1 MKFKFYITFI
11 YFFIHLLLINIQQTY
26 SNETLKST
34 VKGIFIDF
42 EIKKSQDNRK
52 YALQKSYLIGLNRY
66 LDWITLSPKETIKKL
81 INSIDASTLV
91 TSYSIENEKFSG
103 ARYSALITVNYDLK
117 KIDKLL
123 KERNIKYF
131 AGNGPKTLV
140 LPLMSFN
147 NQLMLWD
154 DPNPWFETW
163 IERPIDANLTDFI
176 IPEGDVE
183 DLIIISAQDTRNL
196 SFEKIRKISLKYN
209 VKQVI
214 VPFLKIDKKDKNF
227 IFVLRCFNGLSK
239 ELLSMEVVKEAS
251 KNSFNLALFDILN
264 SFASQY
270 DDYWVADNIKK
281 IESQILVE
289 AKVFYESFR
298 EWLNIK
304 KIITNSNNVN
314 FFKILELSSN
324 GSLAQI
330 KITNEKRFITELENN
345 NLIIKKDNNIWNIKK
360 YF

>member
-1 MKFKFYITFI
+1 
-11 YFFIHLLLINIQQTY
+11 
-26 SNETLKST
+26 
-34 VKGIFIDF
+34 
-42 EIKKSQDNRK
+42 
-52 YALQKSYLIGLNRY
+52 
-66 LDWITLSPKETIKKL
+66 
-81 INSIDASTLV
+81 
-91 TSYSIENEKFSG
+91 
-103 ARYSALITVNYDLK
+103 
-117 KIDKLL
+117 
-123 KERNIKYF
+123 
-131 AGNGPKTLV
+131 
-140 LPLMSFN
+140 
-147 NQLMLWD
+147 
-154 DPNPWFETW
+154 
-163 IERPIDANLTDFI
+163 
-176 IPEGDVE
+176 
-183 DLIIISAQDTRNL
+183 
-196 SFEKIRKISLKYN
+196 
-209 VKQVI
+209 
-214 VPFLKIDKKDKNF
+214 
-227 IFVLRCFNGLSK
+227 
-239 ELLSMEVVKEAS
+239 MEVVKEAS